1 MKSIALI
8 MVSAL
13 AGYVFGLHMGKA
25 AAAEIGDHLCEQ
37 IEEAIKKYEKNTVSN
52 VTVSVEANVR

>member
-1 MKSIALI
+1 

-52 VTVSVEANVR
+52 VTVSVEANAR